1 MPSKE
6 IFGNHVY
13 GQNVTSNHL
22 HSKGS
27 VQVDGTLN
35 VDDKATFTKGL
46 QVTHAVPTPATT
58 VTLSAAT
65 HGNRKNIIESI
76 ATTGADSY
84 AFPTTAVVGEWY
96 QFIWSGVAAD
106 TDNIIFRASAAS
118 GLTFSGG
125 VISIAENHN
134 STAGGANHVYPGGSH
149 EKLTLT
155 NPTGFN
161 ITFTAITTT
170 KYCVSGWTSSTD
182 RATAF
187 GDHS

>member
-6 IFGNHVY
+6 IIVDNIHSQAITGNHI
-13 GQNVTSNHL
+13 
-22 HSKGS
+22 HSTGS

-35 VDDKATFTKGL
+35 VDDKATSTKGL
-46 QVTHAVPTPATT
+46 QITFVTHTPAET

-65 HGNRKNIIESI
+65 HGNRLNLIPST
-76 ATTGADSY
+76 ATANDSY
-84 AFPTTAVVGEWY
+84 VLPTASVVGEWY

-125 VISIAENHN
+125 VISIAEDHN
-134 STAGGANHVYPGGSH
+134 STAGGANYVYPGGSH

-182 RATAF
+182 TATAF